1 MPEIGP
7 LEILTVAVIA
17 LVVFGPQRLPE
28 IARNIGKAVNE
39 LRRITSEM
47 KSELQDGMSV
57 TDSDDDDEAPDLSDG
72 PSAAPPTAS
81 DEPETPEPAKAIPAS
96 PDEGER

>member
-1 MPEIGP
+1 MPQLGP

-39 LRRITSEM
+39 LRRMTADV
-47 KSELQDGMSV
+47 KNELGEGLSAE
-57 TDSDDDDEAPDLSDG
+57 DSDGFEA
-72 PSAAPPTAS
+72 
-81 DEPETPEPAKAIPAS
+81 PEPAKPIAAD
-96 PDEGER
+96 PDEQER

>member
-1 MPEIGP
+1 MPQLGP

-39 LRRITSEM
+39 LRRMTAEV
-47 KSELQDGMSV
+47 KTELREGLSA
-57 TDSDDDDEAPDLSDG
+57 DDADDH
-72 PSAAPPTAS
+72 
-81 DEPETPEPAKAIPAS
+81 EPPEPARAIPAS
-96 PDEGER
+96 PDEQER

>member
-1 MPEIGP
+1 MPQLGP

-39 LRRITSEM
+39 LRRMTADVR
-47 KSELQDGMSV
+47 SELREGLSTEDADGF
-57 TDSDDDDEAPDLSDG
+57 EA
-72 PSAAPPTAS
+72 
-81 DEPETPEPAKAIPAS
+81 PEPAKAIAAD
-96 PDEGER
+96 PDEQER

>member
-1 MPEIGP
+1 MPQIGP

-39 LRRITSEM
+39 MRRMTAEMRTELSE
-47 KSELQDGMSV
+47 GMSA
-57 TDSDDDDEAPDLSDG
+57 TD
-72 PSAAPPTAS
+72 S
-81 DEPETPEPAKAIPAS
+81 DEPETPEPAKPVPED
-96 PDEGER
+96 PDEQER